1 MARFAG
7 VNAPPRVR
15 RLLATLHALAAQTL
29 GNPLK
34 LTIVELERE
43 LFREAER
50 APNSQIQADIFA
62 QTRRLH
68 EVNSQFAPRF
78 LDALGTALAGLRE
91 PRVRHLPTASA
102 PVLATTLTL
111 VTDTDIDR
119 DIVLADITRREAQRS
134 ASSLQ
139 LLGQRFAVLAAG
151 PEFDVED
158 LPFGPYVMCRI
169 TRDLGEQFALG
180 LETQLALFRVF
191 DRQLIERLG
200 ELLERANILLAHEG
214 ILPGLVYTPYLARS
228 ATTRRIVTGPGAD
241 RASTTA
247 PPREPGSIGRPL
259 TGWSGS
265 ASASSWAQMTSEAMG
280 ALPAAAEPTGVAAP
294 ATAPEP
300 GAAAADMNAPAL
312 SALHHLLDAARHAQ
326 GGTVGAG
333 AGPAAGPNTGTNTSA
348 GAGAGQSGGMGGTGV
363 AQAAPAGAATGT
375 GAPGTAAAAS
385 GNASA
390 GATAPD
396 SGGADPAKSD
406 APGAGEPPAPVAISS
421 SNLHATLAKLQ
432 AQSASLGTIR
442 RSMADL
448 HNALLA
454 QMRAD
459 HGPQAALTVKDND
472 TFDLLNMLYGQI
484 QREVRPDAAA
494 VDLLTRLQVPVARA
508 ALSDPA
514 FFVRDQHPAREL
526 LNAVAEAG
534 ANWLGEDD
542 VDPQLVQKLDR
553 AVDKVVADYEGDA
566 AVFEAAN
573 EDIQQHFRALAH
585 KAELAERRHVEAARG
600 KERLESA
607 KQQAGASIE
616 QLCVQTEPPRFVQS
630 LLKQAWSDVLTL
642 TLLRNGEGSEQWQ
655 LREQET
661 ARIAEVT
668 CQPPGS
674 AESDVELGQQVE
686 AALLQVGYH
695 QDEAAAIS
703 RRLST
708 PGGEDDSSSRTELTA
723 RIRARTR
730 LGDQSEGGET
740 RRAAPLARTPAEEDW
755 YRQLRTLPFGTWFE
769 FTTNQ
774 QGDLRRQRLSW
785 YSLITDNALFV
796 NPRGQKVGEHSLDAL
811 ARLMAHGQARLVTED
826 KSRLIDRAWQ
836 ATLRTLR
843 SLAGNST
850 PAEAAP

>member
-1 MARFAG
+1 MSASAPSSSQTDPARFAH
-7 VNAPPRVR
+7 VAAPPRVR
-15 RLLATLHALAAQTL
+15 RLLASLHALAAQTL
-29 GNPLK
+29 ATPLK

-43 LFREAER
+43 LFRDAER
-50 APNSQIQADIFA
+50 ARNSQIQADIYA

-68 EVNSQFAPRF
+68 EVNAQFAPLF
-78 LDALGTALAGLRE
+78 LDALGHALGQLRE
-91 PRVRHLPTASA
+91 PRVRHVPTPAASTLTA
-102 PVLATTLTL
+102 NTLTL
-111 VTDTDIDR
+111 VADTDIDR
-119 DIVLADITRREAQRS
+119 DIVLVEIIRREAQRS
-134 ASSLQ
+134 ASALQ

-158 LPFGPYVMCRI
+158 LPFGPHVLCRI
-169 TRDLGEQFALG
+169 VRELGERFELG
-180 LETQLALFRVF
+180 LETQLALYRVF
-191 DRQLIERLG
+191 DRQLIDRLG
-200 ELLERANILLAHEG
+200 ELLERANIFLGHEG
-214 ILPGLVYTPYLARS
+214 VLPGLVYTPYLARS
-228 ATTRRIVTGPGAD
+228 ATTRRIVTGQERSSPA
-241 RASTTA
+241 
-247 PPREPGSIGRPL
+247 REGGKVNRPL

-265 ASASSWAQMTSEAMG
+265 ARNSGWAAMTSEAMG
-280 ALPAAAEPTGVAAP
+280 ELPASLRPGPPAAAVAASDP
-294 ATAPEP
+294 PVSAA
-300 GAAAADMNAPAL
+300 GAAPQDLSAPAM
-312 SALHHLLDAARHAQ
+312 SALHQLLDAARHASANGL
-326 GGTVGAG
+326 GGTADSPAG
-333 AGPAAGPNTGTNTSA
+333 ETAGSA
-348 GAGAGQSGGMGGTGV
+348 
-363 AQAAPAGAATGT
+363 AAPGNGLASPGLP
-375 GAPGTAAAAS
+375 APPHPGPS
-385 GNASA
+385 
-390 GATAPD
+390 TAP
-396 SGGADPAKSD
+396 
-406 APGAGEPPAPVAISS
+406 PVAVASES
-421 SNLHATLAKLQ
+421 VHATLAKLQ
-432 AQSASLGTIR
+432 AQSAGTGTAR

-459 HGPQAALTVKDND
+459 HGAHAALTVKDSD
-472 TFDLLNMLYGQI
+472 TFDLLDMLYGQI
-484 QREVRPDAAA
+484 QREVRPDAVAA
-494 VDLLTRLQVPVARA
+494 DLLARLQVPVARA

-542 VDPQLVQKLDR
+542 VDPQLVQKLGR
-553 AVDKVVADYEGDA
+553 AVDQVVDDYQGDA

-616 QLCVQTEPPRFVQS
+616 QLCAQSEPPRFVQS

-642 TLLRNGEGSEQWQ
+642 TLLRHGEDSEQWQ
-655 LREQET
+655 QREQET

-668 CQPPGS
+668 CQSPGT
-674 AESDVELGQQVE
+674 APSDADLGSQVE

-695 QDEAAAIS
+695 QDEAAAIA
-703 RRLST
+703 RRLSS
-708 PGGEDDSSSRTELTA
+708 PGGEDEGSSRTELTA

-730 LGDQSEGGET
+730 LGEQGEGHEP
-740 RRAAPLARTPAEEDW
+740 RKVAPLARSLAEEDC

-785 YSLITDNALFV
+785 YSLLTDNALFV

-811 ARLMAHGQARLVTED
+811 ARLMAHGQVRIVNED

-843 SLAGNST
+843 SLAGPG
-850 PAEAAP
+850 PAAETAS

>member
-1 MARFAG
+1 VA
-7 VNAPPRVR
+7 APPRVR
-15 RLLATLHALAAQTL
+15 RLLASLHALAAQTL
-29 GNPLK
+29 ATPLK

-43 LFREAER
+43 LFRDAER
-50 APNSQIQADIFA
+50 ARNSQIQADIYA

-68 EVNSQFAPRF
+68 EVNAQFAPLF
-78 LDALGTALAGLRE
+78 LDALGDALAQLRE
-91 PRVRHLPTASA
+91 PRVRHVPTPAASTLTAS
-102 PVLATTLTL
+102 TLTL
-111 VTDTDIDR
+111 VADTDIDR
-119 DIVLADITRREAQRS
+119 DIVLVEIIRREAQRS
-134 ASSLQ
+134 ASALQ

-158 LPFGPYVMCRI
+158 LPFGPHVLCRI
-169 TRDLGEQFALG
+169 VRELGERFELG
-180 LETQLALFRVF
+180 LETQLALYRVF
-191 DRQLIERLG
+191 DRQLIDRLG
-200 ELLERANILLAHEG
+200 ELLERANILLGHEG
-214 ILPGLVYTPYLARS
+214 VLPGLVYTPYLARS
-228 ATTRRIVTGPGAD
+228 ATTRRIVTGAERSGPA
-241 RASTTA
+241 
-247 PPREPGSIGRPL
+247 REGGKVNRPL

-265 ASASSWAQMTSEAMG
+265 ASNSAWAAMTSEAMG
-280 ALPAAAEPTGVAAP
+280 DLPASLRSGPPVPAGAESNAPVSAAGAAP
-294 ATAPEP
+294 Q
-300 GAAAADMNAPAL
+300 DLSAPAM
-312 SALHHLLDAARHAQ
+312 SALHQLLDAAR
-326 GGTVGAG
+326 
-333 AGPAAGPNTGTNTSA
+333 
-348 GAGAGQSGGMGGTGV
+348 
-363 AQAAPAGAATGT
+363 QASATGL
-375 GAPGTAAAAS
+375 
-385 GNASA
+385 A
-390 GATAPD
+390 GATGSAGGTTA
-396 SGGADPAKSD
+396 SSGAAAGGAVES
-406 APGAGEPPAPVAISS
+406 PGVPTAASPGSSAGPQVAVASES
-421 SNLHATLAKLQ
+421 VHATLAKLQ
-432 AQSASLGTIR
+432 AQSAGTGTAR

-459 HGPQAALTVKDND
+459 HGAQAALTVKDSD
-472 TFDLLNMLYGQI
+472 TFDLLDMLYGQI
-484 QREVRPDAAA
+484 QREVRPDAVAA
-494 VDLLTRLQVPVARA
+494 DLLARLQVPVARA

-542 VDPQLVQKLDR
+542 VDPQLVQKLGR
-553 AVDKVVADYEGDA
+553 AVDQVVDDYQGDA

-616 QLCVQTEPPRFVQS
+616 QLCAQSEPPRFVQS

-642 TLLRNGEGSEQWQ
+642 TLLRHGEGSEQWQ
-655 LREQET
+655 QREQET

-668 CQPPGS
+668 CQPPGT
-674 AESDVELGQQVE
+674 APSDADLGGQVE

-695 QDEAAAIS
+695 QDEAAAIA
-703 RRLST
+703 RRLSS
-708 PGGEDDSSSRTELTA
+708 PGGEDEGSSRTELTA

-730 LGDQSEGGET
+730 LGEQGEGHEP
-740 RRAAPLARTPAEEDW
+740 RKVAPLARSLAEEDC

-785 YSLITDNALFV
+785 YSLLTDNALFV

-811 ARLMAHGQARLVTED
+811 ARLMAHGQVRIVNED

-843 SLAGNST
+843 SLAGPG
-850 PAEAAP
+850 PAAETAP

>member
-1 MARFAG
+1 MSASAPTSPPDLTRFAG

-15 RLLATLHALAAQTL
+15 RLLAALHALAEKTL
-29 GNPLK
+29 GTPLK

-43 LFREAER
+43 LFREAESAR
-50 APNSQIQADIFA
+50 NSHIQADIYA
-62 QTRRLH
+62 QARRLH
-68 EVNSQFAPRF
+68 DINTQFAPRF

-91 PRVRHLPTASA
+91 PRVRHVPA
-102 PVLATTLTL
+102 PAQTVTATTLTL

-119 DIVLADITRREAQRS
+119 DIVLADIVRRESQRS
-134 ASSLQ
+134 ASALQ
-139 LLGQRFAVLAAG
+139 LLGQRFGVLAAG
-151 PEFDVED
+151 PAFEVEH
-158 LPFGPYVMCRI
+158 LPFGPHVLCRI
-169 TRDLGEQFALG
+169 ARELGESFALG
-180 LETQLALFRVF
+180 LETQLALYRVF

-228 ATTRRIVTGPGAD
+228 ATTRRIVTGPG
-241 RASTTA
+241 RG
-247 PPREPGSIGRPL
+247 PGREHGGAANRPL

-265 ASASSWAQMTSEAMG
+265 ASSGSWSAMTSEVIGAM
-280 ALPAAAEPTGVAAP
+280 
-294 ATAPEP
+294 TAP
-300 GAAAADMNAPAL
+300 GAAAGTPPPLPSGAPDAGPTDMDAPAL
-312 SALHHLLDAARHAQ
+312 SALHHLLDAARH
-326 GGTVGAG
+326 GHGAG
-333 AGPAAGPNTGTNTSA
+333 GLAG
-348 GAGAGQSGGMGGTGV
+348 
-363 AQAAPAGAATGT
+363 AGAATGMGVGLAPDG
-375 GAPGTAAAAS
+375 GAAQDPGAEVADSDPAAAQR
-385 GNASA
+385 
-390 GATAPD
+390 
-396 SGGADPAKSD
+396 
-406 APGAGEPPAPVAISS
+406 PPAVAIDSS
-421 SNLHATLAKLQ
+421 TVHATLAKLQ
-432 AQSASLGTIR
+432 AQTAGMR

-454 QMRAD
+454 QVRAD
-459 HGPQAALTVKDND
+459 HGPQASLTVKDTD
-472 TFDLLNMLYGQI
+472 TFDLLDMLYGQI
-484 QREVRPDAAA
+484 HREVRPDAAA

-534 ANWLGEDD
+534 ANWLGEED

-553 AVDKVVADYEGDA
+553 AVDKVVNDYQGDA
-566 AVFEAAN
+566 AVFDAAN
-573 EDIQQHFRALAH
+573 DEIQQHFRALAH

-607 KQQAGASIE
+607 KQQASASIE
-616 QLCVQTEPPRFVQS
+616 QLCMQAAPPRFVQS

-642 TLLRNGEGSEQWQ
+642 TLLRNGEGSEQWHA
-655 LREQET
+655 REQET

-674 AESDVELGQQVE
+674 TESDTQLGQQVE

-695 QDEAAAIS
+695 QDEASAIA

-708 PGGEDDSSSRTELTA
+708 PGGEDDASSRTELTA
-723 RIRARTR
+723 RIRARSR
-730 LGDQSEGGET
+730 LGEQADTAEH
-740 RRAAPLARTPAEEDW
+740 RREAPLARSPAEEDY

-796 NPRGQKVGEHSLDAL
+796 NPRGQKVAEHSLDSL
-811 ARLMAHGQARLVTED
+811 ARLMAHGQARLVSEG

-843 SLAGNST
+843 SLAGTPS
-850 PAEAAP
+850 PAEPEE

>member
-1 MARFAG
+1 MSASAPSSSQTDPARFAQ
-7 VNAPPRVR
+7 VAAPPRVR
-15 RLLATLHALAAQTL
+15 RLLASLHALAAQTL
-29 GNPLK
+29 ATPLK

-43 LFREAER
+43 LFRDAER
-50 APNSQIQADIFA
+50 ARNSQIQADIYA

-68 EVNSQFAPRF
+68 EVNAQFAPLF
-78 LDALGTALAGLRE
+78 LDALGHALAQLRE
-91 PRVRHLPTASA
+91 PRIRHVPTPAASALTAS
-102 PVLATTLTL
+102 TLTL
-111 VTDTDIDR
+111 VADTDIDR
-119 DIVLADITRREAQRS
+119 DIVLVEIIRREAQRS
-134 ASSLQ
+134 ASALQ

-158 LPFGPYVMCRI
+158 LPFGPHVLCRI
-169 TRDLGEQFALG
+169 VRELGERFELG
-180 LETQLALFRVF
+180 LETQLALYRVF
-191 DRQLIERLG
+191 DRQLIDRLG
-200 ELLERANILLAHEG
+200 ELLERANILLGHEG
-214 ILPGLVYTPYLARS
+214 VLPGLVYTPYLARS
-228 ATTRRIVTGPGAD
+228 ATTRRIVTGAERSGPA
-241 RASTTA
+241 
-247 PPREPGSIGRPL
+247 REGGKVNRPL

-265 ASASSWAQMTSEAMG
+265 ASNSAWAAMTSEAMG
-280 ALPAAAEPTGVAAP
+280 DLPASLRSGPPVPAGAESNAPVSAAGAAP
-294 ATAPEP
+294 Q
-300 GAAAADMNAPAL
+300 DLSAPAM
-312 SALHHLLDAARHAQ
+312 SALHQLLDAARQASAT
-326 GGTVGAG
+326 GLAG
-333 AGPAAGPNTGTNTSA
+333 ATGSA
-348 GAGAGQSGGMGGTGV
+348 G
-363 AQAAPAGAATGT
+363 
-375 GAPGTAAAAS
+375 GTAASSGAAAGGAVESPGVPTAAS
-385 GNASA
+385 PASSA
-390 GATAPD
+390 GP
-396 SGGADPAKSD
+396 
-406 APGAGEPPAPVAISS
+406 PVAVASES
-421 SNLHATLAKLQ
+421 VHATLAKLQ
-432 AQSASLGTIR
+432 AQSAGTGTAR

-459 HGPQAALTVKDND
+459 HGAQAALTVKDSD
-472 TFDLLNMLYGQI
+472 TFDLLDMLYGQI
-484 QREVRPDAAA
+484 QREVRPDAVAA
-494 VDLLTRLQVPVARA
+494 DLLARLQVPVARA

-542 VDPQLVQKLDR
+542 VDPQLVQKLGR
-553 AVDKVVADYEGDA
+553 AVDQVVDDYQGDA

-616 QLCVQTEPPRFVQS
+616 QLCAQSEPPRFVQS

-642 TLLRNGEGSEQWQ
+642 TLLRHGEGSEQWQ
-655 LREQET
+655 QREQET

-668 CQPPGS
+668 CQPPGT
-674 AESDVELGQQVE
+674 APSDADLGGQVE

-695 QDEAAAIS
+695 QDEAAAIA
-703 RRLST
+703 RRLSS
-708 PGGEDDSSSRTELTA
+708 PGGEDEGSSRTELTA

-730 LGDQSEGGET
+730 LGEQGEGHEP
-740 RRAAPLARTPAEEDW
+740 RKVAPLARSLAEEDC

-785 YSLITDNALFV
+785 YSLLTDNALFV

-811 ARLMAHGQARLVTED
+811 ARLMAHGQVRIVNED

-843 SLAGNST
+843 SLAGPG
-850 PAEAAP
+850 PAAETAP

>member
-1 MARFAG
+1 MSASAPSSSQPDPARFAN
-7 VNAPPRVR
+7 VAVPPRVR
-15 RLLATLHALAAQTL
+15 RLLTALHALAVQTL
-29 GNPLK
+29 SNPLK

-43 LFREAER
+43 LFRDAER
-50 APNSQIQADIFA
+50 ARNSQIQADIYA

-68 EVNSQFAPRF
+68 EVNAQFAPRF
-78 LDALGTALAGLRE
+78 LEALAGALAGLRE
-91 PRVRHLPTASA
+91 PRERHLPAAAAAPMSAS
-102 PVLATTLTL
+102 TLTL

-119 DIVLADITRREAQRS
+119 DIVLAEIVRREAQRS
-134 ASSLQ
+134 ASALQ

-151 PEFDVED
+151 PEFDAED
-158 LPFGPYVMCRI
+158 LPFGPHVLCRI
-169 TRDLGEQFALG
+169 LRDLGEQFALG
-180 LETQLALFRVF
+180 LETQLALYRVF

-214 ILPGLVYTPYLARS
+214 VLPGLVYTPYLARS
-228 ATTRRIVTGPGAD
+228 ATTRRIVTGNERGSAGN
-241 RASTTA
+241 
-247 PPREPGSIGRPL
+247 PPREGGAQRPL

-265 ASASSWAQMTSEAMG
+265 GGSSGWAAMTSEAI
-280 ALPAAAEPTGVAAP
+280 ASLPASLQAALSSPVQPAPGSGAAPDLAAP
-294 ATAPEP
+294 A
-300 GAAAADMNAPAL
+300 M
-312 SALHHLLDAARHAQ
+312 SALHQLLGAARQAHAAAH
-326 GGTVGAG
+326 GSAVADTA
-333 AGPAAGPNTGTNTSA
+333 ADAPTGPA
-348 GAGAGQSGGMGGTGV
+348 GQ
-363 AQAAPAGAATGT
+363 
-375 GAPGTAAAAS
+375 AAAAS
-385 GNASA
+385 ASVPA
-390 GATAPD
+390 QGGEGSTA
-396 SGGADPAKSD
+396 AAPA
-406 APGAGEPPAPVAISS
+406 AVPVA
-421 SNLHATLAKLQ
+421 NAAVHATLAKLQ
-432 AQSASLGTIR
+432 AQTAAIGGAR

-472 TFDLLNMLYGQI
+472 TFDLLDMLYGQI
-484 QREVRPDAAA
+484 QHEVRPNAVAA
-494 VDLLTRLQVPVARA
+494 DLLTRLQVPVARA

-534 ANWLGEDD
+534 ANWLGEEDI
-542 VDPQLVQKLDR
+542 DPQLVHKLGR
-553 AVDKVVADYEGDA
+553 AVDQVVNDYQGDA
-566 AVFEAAN
+566 AVFETAN

-600 KERLESA
+600 KERLETA
-607 KQQAGASIE
+607 KQQAATSIE
-616 QLCVQTEPPRFVQS
+616 QLCVQAEPPRFVQS

-642 TLLRNGEGSEQWQ
+642 TLLRSGEGSEQWQ
-655 LREQET
+655 QRQQET

-668 CQPPGS
+668 CVPPGS
-674 AESDVELGQQVE
+674 APSDTELGGQVE
-686 AALLQVGYH
+686 TALLQVGYH
-695 QDEAAAIS
+695 QDEAAAIA

-730 LGDQSEGGET
+730 LGEQAEGSEAH
-740 RRAAPLARTPAEEDW
+740 RATPLARSPAEEDR

-785 YSLITDNALFV
+785 YSLLTDNALFV

-811 ARLMAHGQARLVTED
+811 ARLMASGQVRIVSED

-843 SLAGNST
+843 SLAGNS
-850 PAEAAP
+850 PAVESAQ

>member
-1 MARFAG
+1 MSASAPPLPPDTSRFAS
-7 VNAPPRVR
+7 VDAPPRVR

-29 GNPLK
+29 ANPLK

-43 LFREAER
+43 LFRDAER
-50 APNSQIQADIFA
+50 ARNSQIQADIYA

-68 EVNSQFAPRF
+68 EVNAQFAPRF
-78 LDALGTALAGLRE
+78 LDALASALAKLRE
-91 PRVRHLPTASA
+91 PRVQHAPTTPST
-102 PVLATTLTL
+102 VTATTLTL

-134 ASSLQ
+134 ASALQ
-139 LLGQRFAVLAAG
+139 LLGQRFGVLAAG

-158 LPFGPYVMCRI
+158 LPFGPYVLCRI
-169 TRDLGEQFALG
+169 TRELGEQFQLG
-180 LETQLALFRVF
+180 LETQLALYRVF
-191 DRQLIERLG
+191 DHQLLERLG

-228 ATTRRIVTGPGAD
+228 ATTRRIVTGPERGSAGAW
-241 RASTTA
+241 RKAGGA
-247 PPREPGSIGRPL
+247 AARPL

-265 ASASSWAQMTSEAMG
+265 ASSGSWAAMTQEAIG
-280 ALPAAAEPTGVAAP
+280 AAPPAAAASGATGAPAAP
-294 ATAPEP
+294 A
-300 GAAAADMNAPAL
+300 DLNAPAL
-312 SALHHLLDAARHAQ
+312 SALHQLLEAARHAHSGHAATA
-326 GGTVGAG
+326 GGPSVAGGASPDTG
-333 AGPAAGPNTGTNTSA
+333 SVPPPLPASATPAASSA
-348 GAGAGQSGGMGGTGV
+348 SDATPP
-363 AQAAPAGAATGT
+363 AAPQAPADAPPAGEA
-375 GAPGTAAAAS
+375 
-385 GNASA
+385 A
-390 GATAPD
+390 GATEAPQTL
-396 SGGADPAKSD
+396 
-406 APGAGEPPAPVAISS
+406 SS
-421 SNLHATLAKLQ
+421 TRVHATLAKLQ
-432 AQSASLGTIR
+432 SQAANAR

-459 HGPQAALTVKDND
+459 HGPQASLTVKDND

-534 ANWLGEDD
+534 ANWLGEED

-553 AVDKVVADYEGDA
+553 AVDKVVNDYEGDA

-573 EDIQQHFRALAH
+573 EEVQQHFRALAH

-616 QLCVQTEPPRFVQS
+616 QLCADAAPPRFVQS

-655 LREQET
+655 QRTQET

-668 CQPPGS
+668 CQAPGS
-674 AESDVELGQQVE
+674 ADSDAELGQQVE

-708 PGGEDDSSSRTELTA
+708 PGGEDESSSRTELTA
-723 RIRARTR
+723 RLRARSR
-730 LGDQSEGGET
+730 LGEQADGHDP
-740 RRAAPLARTPAEEDW
+740 RKAAPLARTAAEEEL
-755 YRQLRTLPFGTWFE
+755 YKQLRTLPFGTWFE

-774 QGDLRRQRLSW
+774 QGDVRRQRLSW

-796 NPRGQKVGEHSLDAL
+796 NPRGQKVAEHSLDGL
-811 ARLMAHGQARLVTED
+811 ARLMAHGQARIVNED

-843 SLAGNST
+843 SLAGSSAST
-850 PAEAAP
+850 EGAA

>member
-1 MARFAG
+1 MSASAPSSQPDPTRFAG
-7 VNAPPRVR
+7 VNAPSRVR
-15 RLLATLHALAAQTL
+15 HLLAALHALAEKTL
-29 GNPLK
+29 GTPLK

-43 LFREAER
+43 LFRDAER
-50 APNSQIQADIFA
+50 ARNSHIQADIYA

-68 EVNSQFAPRF
+68 EINAQFAPRF
-78 LDALGTALAGLRE
+78 LDALGTALANLRE
-91 PRVRHLPTASA
+91 PRVRHVPAPTQ
-102 PVLATTLTL
+102 PVSATTLTL

-119 DIVLADITRREAQRS
+119 DIVLADIVRRESQRS
-134 ASSLQ
+134 AGALQ
-139 LLGQRFAVLAAG
+139 LLGQRFGVLAAG
-151 PEFDVED
+151 PAFDVED
-158 LPFGPYVMCRI
+158 LPFGPHVLCRI
-169 TRDLGEQFALG
+169 ARELGEEFALG
-180 LETQLALFRVF
+180 LETQLALYRVF

-200 ELLERANILLAHEG
+200 ELLERANILLTHEG
-214 ILPGLVYTPYLARS
+214 VLPGLVYTPYLARS
-228 ATTRRIVTGPGAD
+228 ATTRRIVTGPERGAG
-241 RASTTA
+241 SA
-247 PPREPGSIGRPL
+247 PGRESGGAANRPV

-265 ASASSWAQMTSEAMG
+265 AGAGSWAAMTSEAIG
-280 ALPAAAEPTGVAAP
+280 PIAAPGPAVDTPPPLPATGT
-294 ATAPEP
+294 ATGTGTP
-300 GAAAADMNAPAL
+300 GPGADMNAPAL

-326 GGTVGAG
+326 GGAGLAAAGA
-333 AGPAAGPNTGTNTSA
+333 AGPAGTTA
-348 GAGAGQSGGMGGTGV
+348 H
-363 AQAAPAGAATGT
+363 PADTPAD
-375 GAPGTAAAAS
+375 AS
-385 GNASA
+385 H
-390 GATAPD
+390 PH
-396 SGGADPAKSD
+396 
-406 APGAGEPPAPVAISS
+406 PVAVESS
-421 SNLHATLAKLQ
+421 AVHATLARLQ
-432 AQSASLGTIR
+432 AQTAGVR

-454 QMRAD
+454 QMRAE
-459 HGPQAALTVKDND
+459 HGPQASLTVKDTD
-472 TFDLLNMLYGQI
+472 TFDLLDMLYGQI
-484 QREVRPDAAA
+484 HREVRPDAAA
-494 VDLLTRLQVPVARA
+494 ADLLTRLQVPVARA

-553 AVDKVVADYEGDA
+553 AVDKVVTDYEGDA
-566 AVFEAAN
+566 AVFDAAN
-573 EDIQQHFRALAH
+573 EEIQQHFRALAH

-607 KQQAGASIE
+607 KQQATASIE
-616 QLCVQTEPPRFVQS
+616 QLCAQAAPPRFVQS

-655 LREQET
+655 AREQET

-674 AESDVELGQQVE
+674 AESDNELGQQVE

-695 QDEAAAIS
+695 QDEASAIA

-708 PGGEDDSSSRTELTA
+708 PGGEDDASSRTELTA
-723 RIRARTR
+723 RIRARSR
-730 LGDQSEGGET
+730 LGEQAEGSEA
-740 RRAAPLARTPAEEDW
+740 RREAPLARSPAEEDY

-774 QGDLRRQRLSW
+774 QGDMRRQRLSW

-796 NPRGQKVGEHSLDAL
+796 NPRGQKVAEHSLDSL
-811 ARLMAHGQARLVTED
+811 ARLMAHGQARLVSEG

-843 SLAGNST
+843 SLAGTPT
-850 PAEAAP
+850 PAESEQ

>member
-1 MARFAG
+1 MSASAPSSSQTDPARFAQ
-7 VNAPPRVR
+7 VAAPPRVR
-15 RLLATLHALAAQTL
+15 RLLASLHALAAQTL
-29 GNPLK
+29 ATPLK

-43 LFREAER
+43 LFRDAER
-50 APNSQIQADIFA
+50 ARNSQIQADIYA

-68 EVNSQFAPRF
+68 EVNAQFAPLF
-78 LDALGTALAGLRE
+78 LDALGHALAQLRE
-91 PRVRHLPTASA
+91 PRIRHVPTPAASTLTAS
-102 PVLATTLTL
+102 TLTL
-111 VTDTDIDR
+111 VADTDIDR
-119 DIVLADITRREAQRS
+119 DIVLVEITRREAQRS
-134 ASSLQ
+134 ASALQ

-158 LPFGPYVMCRI
+158 LPFGPHVLCRI
-169 TRDLGEQFALG
+169 VRELGERFELG
-180 LETQLALFRVF
+180 LETQLALYRVF
-191 DRQLIERLG
+191 DRQLIDRLG
-200 ELLERANILLAHEG
+200 ELLERANILLGHEG
-214 ILPGLVYTPYLARS
+214 VLPGLVYTPYLARS
-228 ATTRRIVTGPGAD
+228 ATTRRIVTGAERSGPA
-241 RASTTA
+241 
-247 PPREPGSIGRPL
+247 REGGKVNRPL

-265 ASASSWAQMTSEAMG
+265 ASNSAWAAMTSEAMG
-280 ALPAAAEPTGVAAP
+280 DLPASLRSGPPVPAGAESNAPVSAAGAAP
-294 ATAPEP
+294 Q
-300 GAAAADMNAPAL
+300 DLSAPAM
-312 SALHHLLDAARHAQ
+312 SALHQLLDAAR
-326 GGTVGAG
+326 
-333 AGPAAGPNTGTNTSA
+333 
-348 GAGAGQSGGMGGTGV
+348 
-363 AQAAPAGAATGT
+363 QASATGL
-375 GAPGTAAAAS
+375 
-385 GNASA
+385 A
-390 GATAPD
+390 GATGSAGGTTA
-396 SGGADPAKSD
+396 SSGAAAGGAVES
-406 APGAGEPPAPVAISS
+406 PGVPTAASPGSSAGPQVAVASES
-421 SNLHATLAKLQ
+421 VHATLAKLQ
-432 AQSASLGTIR
+432 AQSAGTGTAR

-459 HGPQAALTVKDND
+459 HGAQAALTVKDSD
-472 TFDLLNMLYGQI
+472 TFDLLDMLYGQI
-484 QREVRPDAAA
+484 QREVRPDAVAA
-494 VDLLTRLQVPVARA
+494 DLLARLQVPVARA

-542 VDPQLVQKLDR
+542 VDPQLVQKLGR
-553 AVDKVVADYEGDA
+553 AVDQVVDDYQGDA

-616 QLCVQTEPPRFVQS
+616 QLCAQSEPPRFVQS

-642 TLLRNGEGSEQWQ
+642 TLLRHGEGSEQWQ
-655 LREQET
+655 QREQET

-668 CQPPGS
+668 CQPPGT
-674 AESDVELGQQVE
+674 APSDADLGGQVE

-695 QDEAAAIS
+695 QDEAAAIA
-703 RRLST
+703 RRLSS
-708 PGGEDDSSSRTELTA
+708 PGGEDEGSSRTELTA

-730 LGDQSEGGET
+730 LGEQGEGHEP
-740 RRAAPLARTPAEEDW
+740 RKVAPLARSLAEEDC

-785 YSLITDNALFV
+785 YSLLTDNALFV

-811 ARLMAHGQARLVTED
+811 ARLMAHGQVRIVNED

-843 SLAGNST
+843 SLAGPG
-850 PAEAAP
+850 PAAETAP

>member
-1 MARFAG
+1 MSASAPSSSQTDPARFAH
-7 VNAPPRVR
+7 VAAPPRVR
-15 RLLATLHALAAQTL
+15 RLLASLHALAAQTL
-29 GNPLK
+29 ATPLK

-43 LFREAER
+43 LFRDAER
-50 APNSQIQADIFA
+50 ARNSQIQADIYA

-68 EVNSQFAPRF
+68 EVNAQFAPLF
-78 LDALGTALAGLRE
+78 LEALGQALAQLRE
-91 PRVRHLPTASA
+91 PRVRHVPAPAASTLTAS
-102 PVLATTLTL
+102 TLTL
-111 VTDTDIDR
+111 VADTDIDR
-119 DIVLADITRREAQRS
+119 DIVLVEIIRREAQRS
-134 ASSLQ
+134 ASALQ
-139 LLGQRFAVLAAG
+139 LLGQRLAVLAAG

-158 LPFGPYVMCRI
+158 LPFGPHVLCRI
-169 TRDLGEQFALG
+169 VRELGERFELG
-180 LETQLALFRVF
+180 LETQLALYRVF
-191 DRQLIERLG
+191 DRQLIDRLG
-200 ELLERANILLAHEG
+200 ELLERANILLGHEG

-228 ATTRRIVTGPGAD
+228 ATTRRIVTGPERSGPA
-241 RASTTA
+241 
-247 PPREPGSIGRPL
+247 REGGKVNRPL

-265 ASASSWAQMTSEAMG
+265 ARNSGWAAMTSEAMG
-280 ALPAAAEPTGVAAP
+280 DLPASLRPGPPLPATGAGSAP
-294 ATAPEP
+294 ASAS
-300 GAAAADMNAPAL
+300 AAAAAPQDLSVPAM
-312 SALHHLLDAARHAQ
+312 SALHQLLDAARHASAN
-326 GGTVGAG
+326 GLAGTAGSAADEAVGSAATAG
-333 AGPAAGPNTGTNTSA
+333 SNVASPGVPAAATAGPSAGP
-348 GAGAGQSGGMGGTGV
+348 
-363 AQAAPAGAATGT
+363 
-375 GAPGTAAAAS
+375 
-385 GNASA
+385 
-390 GATAPD
+390 
-396 SGGADPAKSD
+396 
-406 APGAGEPPAPVAISS
+406 PVAVASES
-421 SNLHATLAKLQ
+421 VHATLAKLQ
-432 AQSASLGTIR
+432 TQSAGTGSAR

-459 HGPQAALTVKDND
+459 HGAQAALTVKDSD
-472 TFDLLNMLYGQI
+472 TFDLLDMLYGQI
-484 QREVRPDAAA
+484 QREVRPDAVAA
-494 VDLLTRLQVPVARA
+494 DLLARLQVPVARA

-542 VDPQLVQKLDR
+542 VDPQLVQKLGR
-553 AVDKVVADYEGDA
+553 AVDQVVDDYQGDA

-616 QLCVQTEPPRFVQS
+616 QLCAQSEPPRFVQS

-642 TLLRNGEGSEQWQ
+642 TLLRHGEDSEQWQ
-655 LREQET
+655 QREQET
-661 ARIAEVT
+661 TRIAEVT
-668 CQPPGS
+668 CLPPGT
-674 AESDVELGQQVE
+674 APSDADLGGQVE

-695 QDEAAAIS
+695 QDEAAAIA
-703 RRLST
+703 RRLSS
-708 PGGEDDSSSRTELTA
+708 PGGEDEGSSRTELTA

-730 LGDQSEGGET
+730 LGEQGEGHEP
-740 RRAAPLARTPAEEDW
+740 RKVAPLARNVAEEDC

-785 YSLITDNALFV
+785 YSLLTDNALFV

-811 ARLMAHGQARLVTED
+811 ARLMAHGQVRIVSED

-843 SLAGNST
+843 SLAGPG
-850 PAEAAP
+850 PAAETAP

>member
-1 MARFAG
+1 MSASAPSSPQTDPARFAH
-7 VNAPPRVR
+7 VAAPPRVR
-15 RLLATLHALAAQTL
+15 RLLASLHALAAQTL
-29 GNPLK
+29 ATPLK

-43 LFREAER
+43 LFRDAER
-50 APNSQIQADIFA
+50 ARNSQIQADIYA

-68 EVNSQFAPRF
+68 EVNAQFAPLF
-78 LDALGTALAGLRE
+78 LEALGHALAQLRE
-91 PRVRHLPTASA
+91 PRVRHVPTPAASTLTAS
-102 PVLATTLTL
+102 TLTL
-111 VTDTDIDR
+111 VADTDIDR
-119 DIVLADITRREAQRS
+119 DIVLVEIIRREAQRS
-134 ASSLQ
+134 ASALQ

-158 LPFGPYVMCRI
+158 LPFGPHVLCRI
-169 TRDLGEQFALG
+169 ARELGERFELG
-180 LETQLALFRVF
+180 LETQLALYRVF
-191 DRQLIERLG
+191 DRQLIDRLG
-200 ELLERANILLAHEG
+200 ELLERANILLGHEG

-228 ATTRRIVTGPGAD
+228 ATTRRIVTGPERSGPA
-241 RASTTA
+241 
-247 PPREPGSIGRPL
+247 REGGKVNRPL

-265 ASASSWAQMTSEAMG
+265 ARNSGWAAMTSEAMG
-280 ALPAAAEPTGVAAP
+280 DLPASLRPGPPSPATGAGSASASAPAAAAAAP
-294 ATAPEP
+294 Q
-300 GAAAADMNAPAL
+300 DLSAPAM
-312 SALHHLLDAARHAQ
+312 SALHQLLDAARHASAN
-326 GGTVGAG
+326 GLAGTAGSAADEAVG
-333 AGPAAGPNTGTNTSA
+333 
-348 GAGAGQSGGMGGTGV
+348 
-363 AQAAPAGAATGT
+363 GAATAGSN
-375 GAPGTAAAAS
+375 AALPGVPAAATP
-385 GNASA
+385 GPSA
-390 GATAPD
+390 GP
-396 SGGADPAKSD
+396 
-406 APGAGEPPAPVAISS
+406 PVAVAVASES
-421 SNLHATLAKLQ
+421 VHATLAKLQ
-432 AQSASLGTIR
+432 TQSAGTGSAR

-459 HGPQAALTVKDND
+459 HGAQAALTVKDSD
-472 TFDLLNMLYGQI
+472 TFDLLDMLYGQI
-484 QREVRPDAAA
+484 QREVRPDAVAA
-494 VDLLTRLQVPVARA
+494 DLLARLQVPVARA

-542 VDPQLVQKLDR
+542 VDPQLVQKLGR
-553 AVDKVVADYEGDA
+553 AVDQVVNDYQGDA

-616 QLCVQTEPPRFVQS
+616 QLCAQSEPPRFVQS

-642 TLLRNGEGSEQWQ
+642 TLLRHGEDSEQWQ
-655 LREQET
+655 QREQET
-661 ARIAEVT
+661 TRIAEVT
-668 CQPPGS
+668 CLPPGT
-674 AESDVELGQQVE
+674 APSDADLGGQVE

-695 QDEAAAIS
+695 QDEAAAIA
-703 RRLST
+703 RRLSS
-708 PGGEDDSSSRTELTA
+708 PGGEDEGSSRTELTA

-730 LGDQSEGGET
+730 LGEQGEGHEP
-740 RRAAPLARTPAEEDW
+740 RKVAPLARNVAEEDC

-785 YSLITDNALFV
+785 YSLLTDNALFV

-811 ARLMAHGQARLVTED
+811 ARLMAHGQARIVSED

-843 SLAGNST
+843 SLAGPG
-850 PAEAAP
+850 PAAESAP

>member
-1 MARFAG
+1 MSASAPSSFQTDPARFAH
-7 VNAPPRVR
+7 VAAPPRVR
-15 RLLATLHALAAQTL
+15 RLLASLHGLAAQTL
-29 GNPLK
+29 ATPLK

-43 LFREAER
+43 LFRDAER
-50 APNSQIQADIFA
+50 ARNSQIQADIYA

-68 EVNSQFAPRF
+68 EVNAQFAPLF
-78 LDALGTALAGLRE
+78 LEALGHALAQLRE
-91 PRVRHLPTASA
+91 PRVRHVPAPAASTLTAS
-102 PVLATTLTL
+102 TLTL
-111 VTDTDIDR
+111 VADTDIDR
-119 DIVLADITRREAQRS
+119 DIVLAEIIRREAQRS
-134 ASSLQ
+134 ASALQ

-158 LPFGPYVMCRI
+158 LPFGPHVLCRI
-169 TRDLGEQFALG
+169 VRELGERFELG
-180 LETQLALFRVF
+180 LETQLALYRVF
-191 DRQLIERLG
+191 DRQLIDRLG
-200 ELLERANILLAHEG
+200 ELLERANILLGHEG

-228 ATTRRIVTGPGAD
+228 ATTRRIVTGPERSGPA
-241 RASTTA
+241 
-247 PPREPGSIGRPL
+247 REGGKVNRPL

-265 ASASSWAQMTSEAMG
+265 ARNSGWAAMTSEAMG
-280 ALPAAAEPTGVAAP
+280 DLPASLRPGPPSPATDTGSAP
-294 ATAPEP
+294 ASAS
-300 GAAAADMNAPAL
+300 AAAAAPQDLSAPAM
-312 SALHHLLDAARHAQ
+312 SALHQLLDAARHASAN
-326 GGTVGAG
+326 GLAGTAGSAADEAVGSAATAG
-333 AGPAAGPNTGTNTSA
+333 STVPSPGVPAAATPGSSAGP
-348 GAGAGQSGGMGGTGV
+348 
-363 AQAAPAGAATGT
+363 
-375 GAPGTAAAAS
+375 
-385 GNASA
+385 
-390 GATAPD
+390 
-396 SGGADPAKSD
+396 
-406 APGAGEPPAPVAISS
+406 PVAVASES
-421 SNLHATLAKLQ
+421 VHATLAKLQ
-432 AQSASLGTIR
+432 AQSAGTGTAR

-459 HGPQAALTVKDND
+459 HGAQAALTVKDSD
-472 TFDLLNMLYGQI
+472 TFDLLDMLYGQI
-484 QREVRPDAAA
+484 QREVRPDAVAA
-494 VDLLTRLQVPVARA
+494 DLLARLQVPVARA

-542 VDPQLVQKLDR
+542 VDPQLVQKLGR
-553 AVDKVVADYEGDA
+553 AVDQVVDGYQGDA

-616 QLCVQTEPPRFVQS
+616 QLCAQSDPPRFVQS

-642 TLLRNGEGSEQWQ
+642 TLLRHGEGSEQWQ
-655 LREQET
+655 QREQET

-668 CQPPGS
+668 CQPPGT
-674 AESDVELGQQVE
+674 APSDADLGGQVE

-695 QDEAAAIS
+695 QDEAAAIA
-703 RRLST
+703 RRLSS
-708 PGGEDDSSSRTELTA
+708 PGGEDEGSSRTELTA

-730 LGDQSEGGET
+730 LGEQGEGHEP
-740 RRAAPLARTPAEEDW
+740 RKVAPLARSLAEEDC

-785 YSLITDNALFV
+785 YSLLTDNALFV

-811 ARLMAHGQARLVTED
+811 ARLMAHGQVRIVSED

-843 SLAGNST
+843 SLAGPG
-850 PAEAAP
+850 PAAATAP

>member
-1 MARFAG
+1 MSASAPPLPPDSSRFAS
-7 VNAPPRVR
+7 VDAPPRVR
-15 RLLATLHALAAQTL
+15 RLLAALHALAAQTL
-29 GNPLK
+29 ANPLK

-43 LFREAER
+43 LFRDAER
-50 APNSQIQADIFA
+50 ARNSQIQADILA
-62 QTRRLH
+62 QSRRLH
-68 EVNSQFAPRF
+68 EVNAQFAPRF
-78 LDALGTALAGLRE
+78 LDALGTALAKLRE
-91 PRVRHLPTASA
+91 PRVRHEPVA
-102 PVLATTLTL
+102 PVAVTATTLTL

-134 ASSLQ
+134 ASALQ
-139 LLGQRFAVLAAG
+139 LLGQRFGVLAAG

-158 LPFGPYVMCRI
+158 LPFGPFVLCRI
-169 TRDLGEQFALG
+169 ARELGEQFDLG
-180 LETQLALFRVF
+180 LETQLALYRVF
-191 DRQLIERLG
+191 DHQLLERLG

-228 ATTRRIVTGPGAD
+228 ATTRRIVTGPERGPAGAW
-241 RASTTA
+241 RKAGGA
-247 PPREPGSIGRPL
+247 AARPL

-265 ASASSWAQMTSEAMG
+265 ASSGSWAAMTEEVIG
-280 ALPAAAEPTGVAAP
+280 APAPPTPTGVAGSTAGP
-294 ATAPEP
+294 AAGA
-300 GAAAADMNAPAL
+300 GAADLNAPAL
-312 SALHHLLDAARHAQ
+312 SALHQLLEAARHAQ
-326 GGTVGAG
+326 GGS
-333 AGPAAGPNTGTNTSA
+333 AAGSA
-348 GAGAGQSGGMGGTGV
+348 PAS
-363 AQAAPAGAATGT
+363 AAPTA
-375 GAPGTAAAAS
+375 APGTSVTPPPLPASGQTAGGAEGAAAAPLPGGETPAEPAHALS
-385 GNASA
+385 SAS
-390 GATAPD
+390 
-396 SGGADPAKSD
+396 
-406 APGAGEPPAPVAISS
+406 
-421 SNLHATLAKLQ
+421 LHATLAKLQ
-432 AQSASLGTIR
+432 PQVASAR

-459 HGPQAALTVKDND
+459 HGPQASLTVKDND

-534 ANWLGEDD
+534 ANWLGEED

-553 AVDKVVADYEGDA
+553 AVEKVVTDYQGDA
-566 AVFEAAN
+566 AVFESAN
-573 EDIQQHFRALAH
+573 DEIQQHFRALAH

-616 QLCVQTEPPRFVQS
+616 QLCADAAPPRFVQS

-655 LREQET
+655 QRTQET
-661 ARIAEVT
+661 ARIAEIT
-668 CQPPGS
+668 CQAPGS
-674 AESDVELGQQVE
+674 ADSDAELGQQVE

-695 QDEAAAIS
+695 HDEAAAIS

-708 PGGEDDSSSRTELTA
+708 PGGEDESSSRTELTA
-723 RIRARTR
+723 RLRARSR
-730 LGDQSEGGET
+730 LGEQSDGHDPRKT
-740 RRAAPLARTPAEEDW
+740 APLARSAAEEEL
-755 YRQLRTLPFGTWFE
+755 YKQLRTLPFGTWFE

-774 QGDLRRQRLSW
+774 QGDVRRQRLSW

-796 NPRGQKVGEHSLDAL
+796 NPRGQKVAEHSLDGL
-811 ARLMAHGQARLVTED
+811 ARLMAHGQARIVNED

-843 SLAGNST
+843 SLAGGGAAA
-850 PAEAAP
+850 AEGTA

>member
-1 MARFAG
+1 MSASAPSSSQPDPARFAN
-7 VNAPPRVR
+7 VAAPPRVR
-15 RLLATLHALAAQTL
+15 RLLAALHALAVQTL
-29 GNPLK
+29 SNPLK

-43 LFREAER
+43 LFRDAER
-50 APNSQIQADIFA
+50 ARNSQIQADIYA

-68 EVNSQFAPRF
+68 EVNAQFAPRF
-78 LDALGTALAGLRE
+78 LDALAGALAGLRE
-91 PRVRHLPTASA
+91 PRERHLPVAATTPMSAS
-102 PVLATTLTL
+102 TLTL

-119 DIVLADITRREAQRS
+119 DIVLVEIVRREAQRS
-134 ASSLQ
+134 ASALQ

-151 PEFDVED
+151 PEFDAED
-158 LPFGPYVMCRI
+158 LPFGPHVLCRI
-169 TRDLGEQFALG
+169 LRELGEQFALG
-180 LETQLALFRVF
+180 LETQLALYRVF

-214 ILPGLVYTPYLARS
+214 VLPGLVYTPYLARS
-228 ATTRRIVTGPGAD
+228 ATTRRIVTGNERGSAGN
-241 RASTTA
+241 
-247 PPREPGSIGRPL
+247 PPREGGAPRPL

-265 ASASSWAQMTSEAMG
+265 GGSSGWAAMTSEAI
-280 ALPAAAEPTGVAAP
+280 ASLPASLQAALSGPVQAAAGSGAAPDLAAP
-294 ATAPEP
+294 AMSALHQLLGAARQATAGAHGSA
-300 GAAAADMNAPAL
+300 GAAAGAIAGTAAGTPGGSAGQPAMPSGSAPAQ
-312 SALHHLLDAARHAQ
+312 DADADA
-326 GGTVGAG
+326 
-333 AGPAAGPNTGTNTSA
+333 
-348 GAGAGQSGGMGGTGV
+348 
-363 AQAAPAGAATGT
+363 
-375 GAPGTAAAAS
+375 GTAAA
-385 GNASA
+385 
-390 GATAPD
+390 
-396 SGGADPAKSD
+396 PA
-406 APGAGEPPAPVAISS
+406 AVPVA
-421 SNLHATLAKLQ
+421 NEAVHATLARLQ
-432 AQSASLGTIR
+432 AQTAAIGGAR

-448 HNALLA
+448 HNAVLA

-472 TFDLLNMLYGQI
+472 TFDLLDMLYGQI
-484 QREVRPDAAA
+484 QHEVRPNAAA
-494 VDLLTRLQVPVARA
+494 ADLLTRLQVPVARA

-534 ANWLGEDD
+534 ANWLGEEDI
-542 VDPQLVQKLDR
+542 DPQLVHKLGR
-553 AVDKVVADYEGDA
+553 AVDQVVNDYQGDA
-566 AVFEAAN
+566 AVFETAN

-600 KERLESA
+600 KERLETA
-607 KQQAGASIE
+607 KQQAGSSIE
-616 QLCVQTEPPRFVQS
+616 QLCVQAEPPRFVQS

-642 TLLRNGEGSEQWQ
+642 TLLRSGEGSEQWQ
-655 LREQET
+655 QRQQET

-674 AESDVELGQQVE
+674 APSDTELGGQVE
-686 AALLQVGYH
+686 TALLQVGYH
-695 QDEAAAIS
+695 QDEAAAIA

-730 LGDQSEGGET
+730 LGEQAEGSEAHK
-740 RRAAPLARTPAEEDW
+740 AAPLARSPAEEDR

-785 YSLITDNALFV
+785 YSLLTDNALFV

-811 ARLMAHGQARLVTED
+811 ARLMASGQVRIVSED

-843 SLAGNST
+843 SLAGNS
-850 PAEAAP
+850 PAVESAQ

>member
-1 MARFAG
+1 MSASAPPLPPDTSRFAS
-7 VNAPPRVR
+7 VDAPPRVR
-15 RLLATLHALAAQTL
+15 RLLTALHALAAQTL
-29 GNPLK
+29 ANPLK

-43 LFREAER
+43 LFRDAER
-50 APNSQIQADIFA
+50 ARNSQIQADILA
-62 QTRRLH
+62 QSRRLH
-68 EVNSQFAPRF
+68 EVDAQFAPRF
-78 LDALGTALAGLRE
+78 LDALGTALAKLRE
-91 PRVRHLPTASA
+91 PRVRHEPAA
-102 PVLATTLTL
+102 PVAVTATTLTL

-134 ASSLQ
+134 ASALQ
-139 LLGQRFAVLAAG
+139 LLGQRFGVLAAG

-158 LPFGPYVMCRI
+158 LPFGPYVLCRI
-169 TRDLGEQFALG
+169 ARELGEQFELG
-180 LETQLALFRVF
+180 LETQLALYRVF
-191 DRQLIERLG
+191 DHQLLERLG

-228 ATTRRIVTGPGAD
+228 ATTRRIVTGPERGPAGAW
-241 RASTTA
+241 RKAGGA
-247 PPREPGSIGRPL
+247 AARPL

-265 ASASSWAQMTSEAMG
+265 ASSGSWAAMTEEVIG
-280 ALPAAAEPTGVAAP
+280 APAPPSPTGAAGG
-294 ATAPEP
+294 TAGPTHAA
-300 GAAAADMNAPAL
+300 GAADLNAPAL
-312 SALHHLLDAARHAQ
+312 SALHQLLEAARHAQ
-326 GGTVGAG
+326 GGSSTGSAPTPAAPPAAAGTGVGTEG
-333 AGPAAGPNTGTNTSA
+333 AAAGPVPGGEMPAEPAHALSSA
-348 GAGAGQSGGMGGTGV
+348 S
-363 AQAAPAGAATGT
+363 
-375 GAPGTAAAAS
+375 
-385 GNASA
+385 
-390 GATAPD
+390 
-396 SGGADPAKSD
+396 
-406 APGAGEPPAPVAISS
+406 
-421 SNLHATLAKLQ
+421 LHATLAKLQ
-432 AQSASLGTIR
+432 PQVASAR

-459 HGPQAALTVKDND
+459 HGPQASLTVKDND

-534 ANWLGEDD
+534 ANWLGEED

-553 AVDKVVADYEGDA
+553 AVEKVVTDYQGDA

-573 EDIQQHFRALAH
+573 DEIQQHFRALAH

-616 QLCVQTEPPRFVQS
+616 QLCADAAPPRFVQS

-655 LREQET
+655 QRTQET
-661 ARIAEVT
+661 ARIAEIT
-668 CQPPGS
+668 CQAPGS
-674 AESDVELGQQVE
+674 ADSDAELGQQVE

-695 QDEAAAIS
+695 HDEAAAIS

-708 PGGEDDSSSRTELTA
+708 PGGEDESSSRTELTA
-723 RIRARTR
+723 RLRARSR
-730 LGDQSEGGET
+730 LGEQSDGHDPRKT
-740 RRAAPLARTPAEEDW
+740 APLARSAAEEEL
-755 YRQLRTLPFGTWFE
+755 YKQLRTLPFGTWFE

-774 QGDLRRQRLSW
+774 QGDVRRQRLSW

-796 NPRGQKVGEHSLDAL
+796 NPRGQKVAEHSLDGL
-811 ARLMAHGQARLVTED
+811 ARLMAHGQARIVNED

-843 SLAGNST
+843 SLAGGGGAA
-850 PAEAAP
+850 AEGTA

>member
-1 MARFAG
+1 MSASAPSSSQTDPARFAH
-7 VNAPPRVR
+7 VAAPPRVR
-15 RLLATLHALAAQTL
+15 RLLASLHALAAQTL
-29 GNPLK
+29 ATPLK

-43 LFREAER
+43 LFRDAER
-50 APNSQIQADIFA
+50 ARNSQIQADIYA

-68 EVNSQFAPRF
+68 EVNAQFAPLF
-78 LDALGTALAGLRE
+78 LDALGEALAQLRE
-91 PRVRHLPTASA
+91 PRVRHVPTPAASTLTAS
-102 PVLATTLTL
+102 TLTL
-111 VTDTDIDR
+111 VADTDIDR
-119 DIVLADITRREAQRS
+119 DIVLVEIIRREAQRS
-134 ASSLQ
+134 ASALQ

-158 LPFGPYVMCRI
+158 LPFGPHVLCRI
-169 TRDLGEQFALG
+169 VRELGERFELG
-180 LETQLALFRVF
+180 LETQLALYRVF
-191 DRQLIERLG
+191 DRQLIDRLG
-200 ELLERANILLAHEG
+200 ELLERANILLGHEG
-214 ILPGLVYTPYLARS
+214 VLPGLVYTPYLARS
-228 ATTRRIVTGPGAD
+228 ATTRRIVTGAERSGPA
-241 RASTTA
+241 
-247 PPREPGSIGRPL
+247 REGGKVNRPL

-265 ASASSWAQMTSEAMG
+265 ASNSAWAAMTSEAMG
-280 ALPAAAEPTGVAAP
+280 DLPASLRSGPPVPAGAESNAPVSAAGAAP
-294 ATAPEP
+294 Q
-300 GAAAADMNAPAL
+300 DLSAPAM
-312 SALHHLLDAARHAQ
+312 SALHQLLDAARQASAT
-326 GGTVGAG
+326 GLAG
-333 AGPAAGPNTGTNTSA
+333 ATGSA
-348 GAGAGQSGGMGGTGV
+348 G
-363 AQAAPAGAATGT
+363 
-375 GAPGTAAAAS
+375 GTAASSGAAACGAVESPGVPTAAS
-385 GNASA
+385 PASSA
-390 GATAPD
+390 GP
-396 SGGADPAKSD
+396 
-406 APGAGEPPAPVAISS
+406 PVAVASES
-421 SNLHATLAKLQ
+421 VHATLAKLQ
-432 AQSASLGTIR
+432 AQSAGTGTAR

-459 HGPQAALTVKDND
+459 HGAQAALTVKDSD
-472 TFDLLNMLYGQI
+472 TFDLLDMLYGQI
-484 QREVRPDAAA
+484 QREVRPDAVAA
-494 VDLLTRLQVPVARA
+494 DLLARLQVPVARA

-542 VDPQLVQKLDR
+542 VDPQLVQKLGR
-553 AVDKVVADYEGDA
+553 AVDQVVDDYQGDA

-616 QLCVQTEPPRFVQS
+616 QLCAQSEPPRFVQS

-642 TLLRNGEGSEQWQ
+642 TLLRHGEGSEQWQ
-655 LREQET
+655 QREQET

-668 CQPPGS
+668 CQPPGT
-674 AESDVELGQQVE
+674 APSDADLGGQVE

-695 QDEAAAIS
+695 QDEAAAIA
-703 RRLST
+703 RRLSS
-708 PGGEDDSSSRTELTA
+708 PGGEDEGSSRTELTA

-730 LGDQSEGGET
+730 LGEQGEGHEP
-740 RRAAPLARTPAEEDW
+740 RKVAPLARSLAEEDC

-785 YSLITDNALFV
+785 YSLLTDNALFV

-811 ARLMAHGQARLVTED
+811 ARLMAHGQVRIVNED

-843 SLAGNST
+843 SLAGPG
-850 PAEAAP
+850 PAAETAP

>member
-1 MARFAG
+1 MSASAPSSSQTDPARFAH
-7 VNAPPRVR
+7 VAAPPRVR
-15 RLLATLHALAAQTL
+15 RLLASLHALAAQTL
-29 GNPLK
+29 ATPLK

-43 LFREAER
+43 LFRDAER
-50 APNSQIQADIFA
+50 ARNSQIQADIYA

-68 EVNSQFAPRF
+68 EVNAQFAPLF
-78 LDALGTALAGLRE
+78 LDALGQALAQLRE
-91 PRVRHLPTASA
+91 PRVRHVPTPAASTLTAS
-102 PVLATTLTL
+102 TLTL
-111 VTDTDIDR
+111 VADTDIDR
-119 DIVLADITRREAQRS
+119 DIVLVEIIRREAQRS
-134 ASSLQ
+134 ASALQ

-158 LPFGPYVMCRI
+158 LPFGPHVLCRI
-169 TRDLGEQFALG
+169 VRELGERFALG
-180 LETQLALFRVF
+180 LETQLALYRVF
-191 DRQLIERLG
+191 DRQLIDRLG
-200 ELLERANILLAHEG
+200 ELLERANILLGHEG

-228 ATTRRIVTGPGAD
+228 ATTRRIVTGAE
-241 RASTTA
+241 RSA
-247 PPREPGSIGRPL
+247 PPREGGKVNRPL

-265 ASASSWAQMTSEAMG
+265 ASNSAWAAMTSEAMG
-280 ALPAAAEPTGVAAP
+280 DLPASLRPGPPAPAVAARD
-294 ATAPEP
+294 APVSAA
-300 GAAAADMNAPAL
+300 GAAPQDLSAPAM
-312 SALHHLLDAARHAQ
+312 SALHQLLDAARQAS
-326 GGTVGAG
+326 GNGLAG
-333 AGPAAGPNTGTNTSA
+333 AIGS
-348 GAGAGQSGGMGGTGV
+348 
-363 AQAAPAGAATGT
+363 AGAATGSS
-375 GAPGTAAAAS
+375 AAAAN
-385 GNASA
+385 GA
-390 GATAPD
+390 GALPGVPTAASPAPP
-396 SGGADPAKSD
+396 ADP
-406 APGAGEPPAPVAISS
+406 PVAVASES
-421 SNLHATLAKLQ
+421 VHATLAKLQ
-432 AQSASLGTIR
+432 AQSAGNGTAR

-459 HGPQAALTVKDND
+459 HGAQAALTVKDSD
-472 TFDLLNMLYGQI
+472 TFDLLDMLYGQI
-484 QREVRPDAAA
+484 QREVRPDAVAA
-494 VDLLTRLQVPVARA
+494 DLLARLQVPVARA

-542 VDPQLVQKLDR
+542 VDPQLVQKLGR
-553 AVDKVVADYEGDA
+553 AVDQVVDDYQGDA

-616 QLCVQTEPPRFVQS
+616 QLCAHAEPPRFVQS

-642 TLLRNGEGSEQWQ
+642 TLLRHGEGSEQWQ
-655 LREQET
+655 QREQET

-668 CQPPGS
+668 CQPPGT
-674 AESDVELGQQVE
+674 APSDADLGGQVE

-695 QDEAAAIS
+695 QDEAAAIA
-703 RRLST
+703 RRLSS
-708 PGGEDDSSSRTELTA
+708 PGGEDEGSSRTELTA

-730 LGDQSEGGET
+730 LGEQGEGHEP
-740 RRAAPLARTPAEEDW
+740 RKVAPLARSLAEEDC

-785 YSLITDNALFV
+785 YSLLTDNALFV

-811 ARLMAHGQARLVTED
+811 ARLMAHGQVRLVNED

-843 SLAGNST
+843 SLAGPG
-850 PAEAAP
+850 PAAETAP

>member
-1 MARFAG
+1 MSASAPPLPPDTRRFAS
-7 VNAPPRVR
+7 VDAPPRVR
-15 RLLATLHALAAQTL
+15 RLLAALHALAEQTL
-29 GNPLK
+29 ANPLK

-43 LFREAER
+43 LFRDAER
-50 APNSQIQADIFA
+50 ARNSQIQADIYA

-68 EVNSQFAPRF
+68 EINAQFAPRF
-78 LDALGTALAGLRE
+78 LDALGAALAKLRE
-91 PRVRHLPTASA
+91 PRVRHEPAA
-102 PVLATTLTL
+102 PAAVTATTLTL

-134 ASSLQ
+134 ASALQ
-139 LLGQRFAVLAAG
+139 LLGQRFGVLAAG

-158 LPFGPYVMCRI
+158 LPFGPYVLCRI
-169 TRDLGEQFALG
+169 TRELGEQFDLG
-180 LETQLALFRVF
+180 LETQLALYRVF
-191 DRQLIERLG
+191 DHQLLERLG

-228 ATTRRIVTGPGAD
+228 ATTRRIVTGPERGNAGAW
-241 RASTTA
+241 RKAGGA
-247 PPREPGSIGRPL
+247 AARPL

-265 ASASSWAQMTSEAMG
+265 AGGGNWAAMTEEAIG
-280 ALPAAAEPTGVAAP
+280 AQVPAPSTPAAP
-294 ATAPEP
+294 ATGSAS
-300 GAAAADMNAPAL
+300 AAGSPADLNAPAL
-312 SALHHLLDAARHAQ
+312 SALHQLLEAARHAH
-326 GGTVGAG
+326 GGAAAG
-333 AGPAAGPNTGTNTSA
+333 AGSPHPAGTTGTAMPPPLPSL
-348 GAGAGQSGGMGGTGV
+348 GA
-363 AQAAPAGAATGT
+363 AAADGPAGDAPAATG
-375 GAPGTAAAAS
+375 GPNAAEAFPAPAPGESTGS
-385 GNASA
+385 
-390 GATAPD
+390 T
-396 SGGADPAKSD
+396 PAQPLTSTT
-406 APGAGEPPAPVAISS
+406 V
-421 SNLHATLAKLQ
+421 HATLAKLQ
-432 AQSASLGTIR
+432 SQAVHAR

-534 ANWLGEDD
+534 ANWLGEED

-553 AVDKVVADYEGDA
+553 AVAKVVNDYEGDS

-573 EDIQQHFRALAH
+573 EEVQQHFRALAH

-616 QLCVQTEPPRFVQS
+616 QLCADAAPPRFVQS

-655 LREQET
+655 QRTQET
-661 ARIAEVT
+661 ARIAEIT
-668 CQPPGS
+668 CQAPGS
-674 AESDVELGQQVE
+674 AGSDAELGQQVE

-695 QDEAAAIS
+695 HDEAAAIS

-708 PGGEDDSSSRTELTA
+708 PGGEDESSSRTELTA
-723 RIRARTR
+723 RLRARSR
-730 LGDQSEGGET
+730 LGEQGDGHDP
-740 RRAAPLARTPAEEDW
+740 RKAAPLARTAAEEEQ
-755 YRQLRTLPFGTWFE
+755 YKQLRTLPFGTWFE

-774 QGDLRRQRLSW
+774 QGDVRRQRLSW

-796 NPRGQKVGEHSLDAL
+796 NPRGQKVAEHSLDAL
-811 ARLMAHGQARLVTED
+811 ARLMAHGQARIVTED

-843 SLAGNST
+843 SLAGTSEGT
-850 PAEAAP
+850 A